1 MSLSSDDGSLDDHLE
16 SDGLAD
22 DCDDSMM
29 IKALPSRPQRGELP
43 GFDRLQTVIVS
54 HDTFVLELQELQYLQ
69 QLTEDIEIFEDVGM
83 TDHMKSFIILKS
95 VQCQD
100 KYVAYN
106 YHCLQ
111 AYPSVP
117 DFDFLGVNQPGK
129 TGLKC
134 YQDGTNSV
142 WCYDILNTGVFEEIS
157 QIFAWG
163 NTGIAYSAR
172 ALCYNSRCVKR
183 SHWVGEDRKYFRSRY
198 WCAGP
203 PSCSHYPKCLMWGPV
218 RYTKKLA
225 KRLPKRR
232 RLFEGEDSDWID
244 KVAKK

>member
-54 HDTFVLELQELQYLQ
+54 HDAFVLELQLQYLQ

-100 KYVAYN
+100 NISEAK
-106 YHCLQ
+106 
-111 AYPSVP
+111 SVLVSEYWSFFTVISILNP
-117 DFDFLGVNQPGK
+117 DFCTVHR
-129 TGLKC
+129 
-134 YQDGTNSV
+134 Y
-142 WCYDILNTGVFEEIS
+142 IS
-157 QIFAWG
+157 
-163 NTGIAYSAR
+163 
-172 ALCYNSRCVKR
+172 
-183 SHWVGEDRKYFRSRY
+183 D
-198 WCAGP
+198 
-203 PSCSHYPKCLMWGPV
+203 
-218 RYTKKLA
+218 
-225 KRLPKRR
+225 
-232 RLFEGEDSDWID
+232 
-244 KVAKK
+244 